1 MNNYRGISSLK
12 EIECAGSTLPS
23 EVTFLSLTLFKS
35 KSPKPRSGIQPNLQT
50 DTLASLLT
58 SENTCHTYGQFSSC
72 VIQNDDRRNSVVKT
86 LVSDLKEGE
95 TITIGCTVNAV
106 FIVGKNKMFDQTWTI
121 DVTRESK
128 F

>member
-1 MNNYRGISSLK
+1 MKNYRGISSLK
-12 EIECAGSTLPS
+12 EIECTGSTLPS

-35 KSPKPRSGIQPNLQT
+35 KSQKPRSGIEPNLQT
-50 DTLASLLT
+50 NTLASLLT

-72 VIQNDDRRNSVVKT
+72 VIQNDDRRNSVVNT

-95 TITIGCTVNAV
+95 MITIGCKVNAV
-106 FIVGKNKMFDQTWTI
+106 FKAGQNQMFSEFWYI
-121 DVTRESK
+121 DVKRESK